1 MKKDWNFVDSKTI
14 CNFRSAGILI
24 RGDKVLVQRE
34 KDGNEYAFPGGHVI
48 VGETGEQSLIRE
60 YLEETGAKIN
70 VDRLVWIEEC
80 FWNWGEKEA
89 HTVAFY
95 YLITLENPAD
105 ISDEYFAPQKDN
117 CNVVLEWMTFAK
129 LQDVTLYPDFAKNK
143 IENISEQIEHFVTDQ
158 R

>member
-1 MKKDWNFVDSKTI
+1 MKKDWNFVDTKTI

-24 RGDKVLVQRE
+24 RDNKVLVQRE

-48 VGETGEQSLIRE
+48 VGETSEQSLIRE

-70 VDRLVWIEEC
+70 VDRLVWMEEC
-80 FWNWGEKEA
+80 FWNWGDKEA

-95 YLITLENPAD
+95 YLITLENPTD
-105 ISDEYFAPQKDN
+105 ISDEYFVSQKDN
-117 CNVVLEWMTFAK
+117 CNVVLEWMTFAE
-129 LQDVTLYPDFAKNK
+129 LQNITFYPDFAKNK
-143 IENISEQIEHFVTDQ
+143 IQNISEQIEHFVTDQ